1 MLLFASS
8 NTGKSRGI
16 CVGGGGGGG
25 LCGRWLVQTLAR
37 PTFMVFSEEKVAV
50 FVKSPANGVVVSL
63 EGRGCYGPTVIGAMR
78 CCGDPARIGESKY
91 IK

>member
-1 MLLFASS
+1 
-8 NTGKSRGI
+8 
-16 CVGGGGGGG
+16 
-25 LCGRWLVQTLAR
+25 
-37 PTFMVFSEEKVAV
+37 MVFSEEKVAV